1 MYQTQNKSG
10 QDPLNFPIRLNDKL
24 CGVASGASACDYRPT
39 DQSIA
44 VRDELVALIDKEL
57 ATLKGIVDT
66 DLPAFNALVKSKD
79 IPAVTIDEREMGMR
93 IIDNMTRT

>member
-1 MYQTQNKSG
+1 LYQTKNKSG

-24 CGVASGASACDYRPT
+24 SGVGSGASAGDYRPT
-39 DQSIA
+39 DQYIA

-57 ATLKGIVDT
+57 AMLKGIVET

-79 IPAVTIDEREMGMR
+79 IPAVAVEEKESEEGGAGK
-93 IIDNMTRT
+93 